1 MRDEQDLIQT
11 LRAAADQVRRSDLA
25 EGVARRRRTR
35 RTRQRVQVLLA
46 AVAVVAIAG
55 GVTAVLPGEDRQQ
68 PGPAVEVSP
77 SPSVSE
83 ALVPATKPVAELW
96 PQAMLKVPLKN
107 PDGWKTYPVTGLSAT
122 EVLLVANSRFEKA
135 GRLETYDSASGRS
148 RVLGSIPSP
157 EKKYYPQLF
166 AVGAEYI
173 AWFGETPQDSD
184 DWADFW
190 IMPRQGG
197 AARRVG
203 EVDADVEKI
212 AVTDGFVVW
221 SVRKGGVY
229 RMPLSG
235 GGAAERLPGTDG
247 LHLTAWPWAAGR
259 AGERPDA
266 NQNRLVN
273 LETGQ
278 SFDVS
283 LPAGVEAMQCNAQW
297 CVGVL
302 EGHVIVQ
309 RIDGSE
315 RKSLPQGLRPNR
327 MRSLMGDRY
336 AVFKVYDPDRTK
348 TDVPIAVVYDLA
360 TGVSAGI
367 GRRSA
372 GVLSG
377 SMTVS
382 TSSSSPSTAVYWDA
396 DQESYEECGKTTG
409 CAVKTR
415 GGGKEYTVVNLMA
428 VTR

>member
-1 MRDEQDLIQT
+1 MRDEQDLIHT
-11 LRAAADQVRRSDLA
+11 LRAAADQVNRCDLS
-25 EGVARRRRTR
+25 EGVARRRRAR
-35 RTRQRVQVLLA
+35 RTRHRVQVLLA

-55 GVTAVLPGEDRQQ
+55 SVTAVLSGKDRKE
-68 PGPAVEVSP
+68 PEPAVVVSP

-83 ALVPATKPVAELW
+83 AFVPETKSAAEVW
-96 PQAMLKVPLKN
+96 PQAMLKVPMK
-107 PDGWKTYPVTGLSAT
+107 DSEGWKVYPVTSLSAT

-135 GRLETYDSASGRS
+135 GRLEMFDSTSGRT

-157 EKKYYPQLF
+157 QKKYYPQLF
-166 AVGAEYI
+166 AVGSEYI

-221 SVRKGGVY
+221 SVREGGIY

-235 GGAAERLPGTDG
+235 GAPERLPGTDG

-283 LPAGVEAMQCNAQW
+283 LPEGVQAMQCHAQW

-302 EGHVIVQ
+302 DGHVVRQ

-315 RKSLPQGLRPNR
+315 RESLPQGLLLNH
-327 MRSLMGDRY
+327 MRSLLGDRY
-336 AVFKVYDPDRTK
+336 AVFKVYDPDRNK
-348 TDVPIAVVYDLA
+348 TGVPIAVVYDLA
-360 TGVSAGI
+360 TGVFAGI
-367 GRRSA
+367 GRQSG
-372 GVLSG
+372 GVLSSNMAVG
-377 SMTVS
+377 A
-382 TSSSSPSTAVYWDA
+382 SSSSPSTTVYWDA
-396 DQESYEECGKTTG
+396 DQKSYAECGHATG

-415 GGGKEYTVVNLMA
+415 GGGKEYTVVNLRA